1 VAQLKVRWSEHEA
14 RKDYARP
21 FGVGFLDDNGDQITA
36 IAVNGRE
43 LLYYRDFQAAVFTLL
58 GELFLHPDVEASPE
72 PQFTWLE
79 IVASLLPA
87 IDQPELAAASTFDNY
102 EGRTV
107 QVDVR
112 SGGETLTTVP
122 TAAVFDYQE
131 FQAVVAHQTGQLLRL
146 RNIEETMDDLAR
158 SRAWTTWVAD
168 HMRGLDEEF
177 AVVSDWPWN
186 ARLTKKR

>member
-43 LLYYRDFQAAVFTLL
+43 LLYYRDFQAAVLTLL
-58 GELFLHPDVEASPE
+58 GELFLHPDVEAGDQ
-72 PQFTWLE
+72 PQVAWLE

-87 IDQPELAAASTFDNY
+87 FEEPSLAATSTFDNY

-112 SGGETLTTVP
+112 SRGETLTTVAA
-122 TAAVFDYQE
+122 AAVFDFQE
-131 FQAVVAHQTGQLLRL
+131 FQAVVAHQSGHLLRL
-146 RNIEETMDDLAR
+146 PDIESVTDDLTR
-158 SRAWTTWVAD
+158 SRAWTRWVAD
-168 HMRGLDEEF
+168 HMEALDEEL

-186 ARLTKKR
+186 LRVTKKK